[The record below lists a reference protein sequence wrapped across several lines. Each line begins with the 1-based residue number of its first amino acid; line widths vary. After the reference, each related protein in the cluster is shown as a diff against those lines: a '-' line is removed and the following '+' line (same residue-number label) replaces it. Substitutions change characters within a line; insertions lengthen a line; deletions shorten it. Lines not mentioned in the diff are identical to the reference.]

1 MTEEVYKTNHENFV
15 KPLVFS
21 NKFEELRK
29 LVGVCCFS
37 TVEDNLIMWSH
48 YADNHKGLLLKFD
61 TSELQKV
68 FSKITH
74 VSYTDKLKPINY
86 DCNPANLLSKLLIQ
100 KSTHWKS
107 EKEVRIITQKSGCYR
122 FPRTALKEIKFGL
135 RCDSKQQTN
144 IMDLIRKFGYPDT
157 TFTQVHTTNY
167 DYKLST
173 SYITISN
180 EYSVYQTMGDQEI
193 DIKEIFKNF
202 K

>member
-1 MTEEVYKTNHENFV
+1 MKKSLPQFIFKYTSINKYLFELLIRGELWFSSPFEFNDPYDSHLPVDFVLESYKRSEGFEMTEEVYKTNQGNFV

-21 NKFEELRK
+21 NKLEELRK

-86 DCNPANLLSKLLIQ
+86 DSIPANLLSKLLTR

-107 EKEVRIITQKSGCYR
+107 EKEVRIITKKSGYYR
-122 FPRTALKEIKFGL
+122 FPQTALKE
-135 RCDSKQQTN
+135 
-144 IMDLIRKFGYPDT
+144 
-157 TFTQVHTTNY
+157 
-167 DYKLST
+167 
-173 SYITISN
+173 
-180 EYSVYQTMGDQEI
+180 
-193 DIKEIFKNF
+193 
-202 K
+202 